1 MYCGNCGK
9 EMEQTA
15 KFCPRCGA
23 ENPNLQA
30 EIPAARP
37 QAAAAAGNH
46 RKVGIAAV
54 AVIAV
59 AVIFLMVNLL
69 GGRSVDSTAD
79 KFVKGLT
86 TPNAE
91 ELFKLL
97 PTGLTVENREKA
109 ASQIDSQLKHGLDLL
124 YPYLGS
130 PVYSCKVLSQ
140 DKVSDSK
147 LESIQSKY
155 EKYNVTVKEALTAKI
170 ELTATG
176 KNHTR
181 TVPFNLPMIKVGGSW
196 CIDYLTMG
204 SGFDLSFIDR
214 LF

>member
-15 KFCPRCGA
+15 KFCPHCGA

-30 EIPAARP
+30 ETPADRP
-37 QAAAAAGNH
+37 QAAAAEGNH

-54 AVIAV
+54 AVIAA
-59 AVIFLMVNLL
+59 AVILLMVNLL

-97 PTGLTVENREKA
+97 PTGLTVENREKV

-124 YPYLGS
+124 YPHLGS

-155 EKYNVTVKEALTAKI
+155 EKYNVTVKEALTAEI
-170 ELTATG
+170 ELTAAG

-204 SGFDLSFIDR
+204 SGFDLSFINN